1 MFFKAFSKY
10 PPPPRKIPGY
20 GSVREGR
27 GVSDWMKKI
36 RNRIIFFNTFLSVQ
50 YQDIPSDNDSYAG
63 GDSSSDGEFVP
74 EEDNHNHSPEE
85 QSVTPQVTEC
95 VSDSSDSERDEET
108 TLPLQKVPVWSTKN
122 RMSPPLI
129 FSHDCGLPPDI
140 LAINNIT
147 PFGVFSLL
155 WTPEWIDKIVFETN
169 LYAQQENKRYVPTTD
184 KEMRAF
190 LGLNLLMGLKRSPS
204 YRDYWSSA
212 PDLNDPFISKVMTV
226 NRFGWLLSHLHLN
239 DNCLQ
244 PERDDPTF
252 DKLYKVRPLLSEISR
267 TFAQHYLPTEYLAID
282 ESMIKFK
289 GRSSLKQYMP
299 KKPVKRGYK
308 VWMLCASTGYNLK
321 FQIYTGKSNDG
332 VERDLG
338 ARVVKTLVDDLAGK
352 YHRVFFDNYFTSY
365 YLLKDLAEAGIYAC
379 GTVNASRKHL
389 PNLKSD
395 KMMKRGDT
403 DYSVSNDKLCCLK
416 WRDKRTVHLLS
427 NFHDPADEVQVNRKE
442 KDGAITKVNC
452 PAALQ
457 EYNKNMNFVDKFDQL
472 KGQYEVDR
480 KSRKW
485 WHRIFFHLL
494 DCSVVNAFIIFREHA
509 GSEKMT
515 LKDFRRSLVRQMT
528 AEALLDPTDKRK
540 SSVGAGAELKK
551 FKPFVDFAMRTT
563 ASNHQPTRCSPRR
576 CANCS
581 TKAHPSRTIWMC
593 QTCNVPLCLRKEKN
607 CFSEFHKK

>member
-1 MFFKAFSKY
+1 
-10 PPPPRKIPGY
+10 
-20 GSVREGR
+20 
-27 GVSDWMKKI
+27 
-36 RNRIIFFNTFLSVQ
+36 
-50 YQDIPSDNDSYAG
+50 
-63 GDSSSDGEFVP
+63 
-74 EEDNHNHSPEE
+74 
-85 QSVTPQVTEC
+85 
-95 VSDSSDSERDEET
+95 
-108 TLPLQKVPVWSTKN
+108 
-122 RMSPPLI
+122 
-129 FSHDCGLPPDI
+129 
-140 LAINNIT
+140 
-147 PFGVFSLL
+147 
-155 WTPEWIDKIVFETN
+155 
-169 LYAQQENKRYVPTTD
+169 
-184 KEMRAF
+184 
-190 LGLNLLMGLKRSPS
+190 
-204 YRDYWSSA
+204 
-212 PDLNDPFISKVMTV
+212 
-226 NRFGWLLSHLHLN
+226 
-239 DNCLQ
+239 
-244 PERDDPTF
+244 
-252 DKLYKVRPLLSEISR
+252 
-267 TFAQHYLPTEYLAID
+267 
-282 ESMIKFK
+282 
-289 GRSSLKQYMP
+289 MP

-395 KMMKRGDT
+395 KMMKTGDT

-457 EYNKNMNFVDKFDQL
+457 EYNKNMTFVDKFDQL

>member
-1 MFFKAFSKY
+1 MPFPALDPERFY
-10 PPPPRKIPGY
+10 GRK
-20 GSVREGR
+20 
-27 GVSDWMKKI
+27 
-36 RNRIIFFNTFLSVQ
+36 VQ

-108 TLPLQKVPVWSTKN
+108 TLPLQKVPVWSTKY

-267 TFAQHYLPTEYLAID
+267 TFAQHYLPTEYLAIG

-352 YHRVFFDNYFTSY
+352 YHRVFFDNYFASY

-442 KDGAITKVNC
+442 KDGAITKRPTINQQGVHHEGVRTV
-452 PAALQ
+452 AQ
-457 EYNKNMNFVDKFDQL
+457 
-472 KGQYEVDR
+472 R
-480 KSRKW
+480 
-485 WHRIFFHLL
+485 HTHLEPFG
-494 DCSVVNAFIIFREHA
+494 CVKHATCHSAF
-509 GSEKMT
+509 G
-515 LKDFRRSLVRQMT
+515 
-528 AEALLDPTDKRK
+528 
-540 SSVGAGAELKK
+540 KK
-551 FKPFVDFAMRTT
+551 
-563 ASNHQPTRCSPRR
+563 
-576 CANCS
+576 
-581 TKAHPSRTIWMC
+581 
-593 QTCNVPLCLRKEKN
+593 KN